1 MVQIRQRV
9 LAAVACCALLAPL
22 AAAPRFF
29 PDDPLWAEPAPL
41 PVPVPRKRNI
51 NEYYDF
57 FQNTF
62 FTPGKELRKQGVVPP
77 AGAVNTLGEVPDGP
91 WYKNRDPR
99 AMSIDEVV
107 RGPGN
112 SNPPSMKGPWTVIS
126 GKSEGITPGLMISDA
141 RGVKYLLKFDPRR
154 HPEMSS
160 AADVIGSKVFHAL
173 GYHVPENY
181 IVRFTRAQLTMSP
194 EARFTDRRGKDR
206 EMREGDVDDVLI
218 NVPEESE
225 GQYRA
230 LASLILDGEPIG
242 AFRFHGVRSDDPN
255 DVVPHEHRRD
265 LRGLSVFAA
274 WLNHTDSKAL
284 NTLDTVIEENGLRY
298 IRHHLIDFGAILGSD
313 SFTAKSPRSGYVYMF
328 EWKAAAAQFL
338 SLGLYTPAWMHA
350 DYPTLRGVGR
360 LESEIFEP
368 EAWRSNYPNPA
379 FRNRLPDDAFWA
391 ARKVMAFSDEQIRA
405 VVATGQYSDSSA
417 ADYITRQLIVRR
429 DKIGRAFFSRVL
441 PLDGFAVRNGSLEF
455 EDLGAKHGFTE
466 ARTFQVRWSRFENGS
481 GRNTPVPGDTFALP
495 AFLRSPGQY
504 AVAEIRG
511 GDPALTATV
520 YLRNQGGRVQVVGIE
535 RRW

>member
-1 MVQIRQRV
+1 MVQVRQRV
-9 LAAVACCALLAPL
+9 LAAVVGLALLVPL

-29 PDDPLWAEPAPL
+29 PDDPLWNEPAPL
-41 PVPVPRKRNI
+41 PVPPPRKRSI

-62 FTPGKELRKQGVVPP
+62 FTPGKELRKRGAVPP

-91 WYKNRDPR
+91 WYWNRDPR
-99 AMSIDEVV
+99 AMSIDDLV

-112 SNPPSMKGPWTVIS
+112 SNPPSIDGPWTVIS

-141 RGVKYLLKFDPRR
+141 RGTKYLLKFDPKQY
-154 HPEMSS
+154 PELAS
-160 AADVIGSKVFHAL
+160 AADVIGSKFFYAL

-181 IVRFTRAQLTMSP
+181 IVRFTRAQLKVSK
-194 EARFTDRRGKDR
+194 EARFTDHRGKER
-206 EMREGDVDDVLI
+206 GMREGDVDDVLMK
-218 NVPEESE
+218 VPEEPK

-230 LASLILDGEPIG
+230 LASMILAGEPIG

-284 NTLDTVIEENGLRY
+284 NTLDTVIEEKGLRY

-313 SFTAKSPRSGYVYMF
+313 SFTAKSPRAGFVYLF
-328 EWKAAAAQFL
+328 EWKAAAAQFF
-338 SLGLYTPAWMHA
+338 SLGLYTPEWMHA
-350 DYPTLRGVGR
+350 DYPRIRGVGH
-360 LESEIFEP
+360 LESEIFDP

-379 FRNRLPDDAFWA
+379 FRNCLPDDAFWA

-405 VVATGQYSDSSA
+405 VVATGQYSDPA
-417 ADYITRQLIVRR
+417 AVDYITRQLIVRR
-429 DKIGRAFFSRVL
+429 DKIGRTFFSRVL
-441 PLDGFAVRNGSLEF
+441 PLDSFVARNGRLEF
-455 EDLGAKHGFTE
+455 EDLAVKYNFTA
-466 ARTFQVRWSRFENGS
+466 ARKLQVRWSRLENGS
-481 GRNTPVPGDTFALP
+481 GRTTPAPGDTFALP
-495 AFLRSPGQY
+495 ALLRSPGQY
-504 AVAEIRG
+504 AAAEIRG
-511 GDPALTATV
+511 DDPSLTTTV